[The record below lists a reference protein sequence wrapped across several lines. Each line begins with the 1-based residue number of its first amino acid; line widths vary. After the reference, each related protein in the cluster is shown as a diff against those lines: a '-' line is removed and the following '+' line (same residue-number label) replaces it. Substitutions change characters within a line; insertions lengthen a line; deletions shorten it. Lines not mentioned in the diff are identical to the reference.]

1 MKAMTKSALAKA
13 AGVSTRTLMRW
24 LKEPYMQQQLAHFP
38 LSPRQQKRYGVH
50 AVLMETNHI
59 FGDKQLA
66 EVYIPIEEIP
76 LDLIYRVNIPRSGI
90 WLQGKKTQWLWPNRE
105 TRRTVEV
112 YLQTIEKS
120 REEIR
125 LEVTEM

>member
-1 MKAMTKSALAKA
+1 MLLTLIKTKE
-13 AGVSTRTLMRW
+13 T
-24 LKEPYMQQQLAHFP
+24 
-38 LSPRQQKRYGVH
+38 RYGVH

>member
-1 MKAMTKSALAKA
+1 MLLTLIKTKE
-13 AGVSTRTLMRW
+13 T
-24 LKEPYMQQQLAHFP
+24 
-38 LSPRQQKRYGVH
+38 RYGVH

-112 YLQTIEKS
+112 YLDF
-120 REEIR
+120 REIR
-125 LEVTEM
+125 SIKCCFPCHSFYRSYQ